1 MTEQQAAQWLKAGDN
16 YLLLT
21 HVRPDGD
28 TLGSAAALAK
38 ALRLLGRQAYL
49 APNFGV
55 TATFDGYLDDVFAPE
70 DFVPE
75 HIVSVDLAAV
85 QLIPPEMKRWE
96 KQVELSIDHH
106 PSNEGYAKE
115 TCLDSTAAATG
126 EIIYRICK
134 ELGVMDEE
142 IAARLYLAISTDCG
156 CFVYSNTTPET
167 HRIAAELMGV
177 GDFWKKINK
186 RMFQTLSLTEI
197 RLQNRLMS
205 SMEMYDEGATVLC
218 SISLA
223 DVEELKATPAD
234 TEALSSF
241 AIQIEGVKTAAT
253 LKQLE
258 EKVWKVS
265 LRTDCT
271 VNATKVCSLLGGGG
285 HAAAAGASMSGVNEA
300 EARAM
305 VLGAIRKVQAE
316 G

>member
-1 MTEQQAAQWLKAGDN
+1 MTEQQAVQWLKAGDN

-38 ALRLLGRQAYL
+38 ALRLLGKKAYL
-49 APNFGV
+49 APNAGV
-55 TATFDGYLDDVFAPE
+55 TATFDGYLNDVFAPA

-75 HIVSVDLAAV
+75 HIVSIDLAAV
-85 QLIPPEMKRWE
+85 QLIPPEMKQWE
-96 KQVELSIDHH
+96 QQVGLSIDHH

-167 HRIAAELMGV
+167 HRIAAELMGM

-186 RMFQTLSLTEI
+186 RMFQTLSLSEI

-205 SMEMYDEGATVLC
+205 SMDLYDEGATVVC
-218 SISLA
+218 SISLT
-223 DVEELKATPAD
+223 DVEELHATPSD

-271 VNATKVCSLLGGGG
+271 VNATKVCGLLGGGG
-285 HAAAAGASMSGVNEA
+285 HAAAAGATMRDVNEA
-300 EARAM
+300 EARAL
-305 VLGAIRKVQAE
+305 VLEAIRKVQAE